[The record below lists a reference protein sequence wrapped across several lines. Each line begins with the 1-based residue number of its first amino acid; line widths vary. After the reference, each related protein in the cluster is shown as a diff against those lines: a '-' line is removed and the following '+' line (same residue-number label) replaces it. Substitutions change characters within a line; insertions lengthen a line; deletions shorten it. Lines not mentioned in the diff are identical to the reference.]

1 MQMLKRNQRTFYYA
15 LYEGKTPIV
24 DEYGNVTGEYI
35 IQRGRPNS
43 YKANISSATGETSTR
58 LFGENES
65 YDKVVVLSNDDVA
78 KQIDEYTVLWVDTF
92 PELDEEGNTETPY
105 DYIVKKV
112 SRSLNSTAL
121 AIAKV
126 RVDV

>member
-15 LYEGKTPIV
+15 LYEGKNPIV
-24 DEYGNVTGEYI
+24 DEYGNITGEYI
-35 IQRGRPNS
+35 IQRGNPNS

-65 YDKVVVLSNDDVA
+65 YDKVVVLNNDDVA
-78 KQIDEYTVLWVDTF
+78 KQIDEYTVLWVDTL
-92 PELDEEGNTETPY
+92 PELDEDGNTETPF

-126 RVDV
+126 KIDV

>member
-35 IQRGRPNS
+35 VQRGHPNS

-65 YDKVVVLSNDDVA
+65 YDKVIVLSNDDVA

-126 RVDV
+126 KVDV

>member
-15 LYEGKTPIV
+15 LYEGKTPII
-24 DEYGNVTGEYI
+24 DEYGNTTGEYI
-35 IQRGRPNS
+35 VQRGKPNS
-43 YKANISSATGETSTR
+43 HKANISSATGETSTR

-65 YDKVVVLSNDDVA
+65 YDKVIVLSNDDVA
-78 KQIDEYTVLWVDTF
+78 EQIDEYTVLWVDIF

-112 SRSLNSTAL
+112 SRSLNSTAV

-126 RVDV
+126 KVDV

>member
-1 MQMLKRNQRTFYYA
+1 MQMLKRNQRIFYYA

-35 IQRGRPNS
+35 IQRGHPNS

-65 YDKVVVLSNDDVA
+65 YDKVIVLSNDDVA
-78 KQIDEYTVLWVDTF
+78 EQIDEYTVLWVDTF

-126 RVDV
+126 KVDV

>member
-15 LYEGKTPIV
+15 LYEGKTPVV
-24 DEYGNVTGEYI
+24 DEYGNVTGEYL
-35 IQRGRPNS
+35 IQRGHPNS

-65 YDKVVVLSNDDVA
+65 YDKVIVLSNDDVA
-78 KQIDEYTVLWVDTF
+78 EQIDEYTVLWVDTF

-112 SRSLNSTAL
+112 SRSLNSTAI

-126 RVDV
+126 KVDV